1 MDYKI
6 LYQNTLSQLTT
17 TMELYAQNQ
26 ELLSKTIELLKEKK
40 TKKKRKKKWLF
51 VALENQFTKRLTR
64 KRSGMSCPVCLCV

>member
-26 ELLSKTIELLKEKK
+26 ELLSKTIEWLKEKK
-40 TKKKRKKKWLF
+40 TKKKRKKK
-51 VALENQFTKRLTR
+51 
-64 KRSGMSCPVCLCV
+64 